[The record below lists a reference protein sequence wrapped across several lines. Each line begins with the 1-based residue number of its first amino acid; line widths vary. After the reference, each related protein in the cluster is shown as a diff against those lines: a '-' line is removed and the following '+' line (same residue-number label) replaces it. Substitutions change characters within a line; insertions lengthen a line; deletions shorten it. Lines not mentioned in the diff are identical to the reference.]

1 MESVKLLAIG
11 YTIGVI
17 VSIPLILLAS
27 KKKNEKTKQTSNKGD
42 DKK

>member
-17 VSIPLILLAS
+17 VSIPIILLVS
-27 KKKNEKTKQTSNKGD
+27 KKKDKISKQTSNEGD